1 MTVNQN
7 FYSSNFLDRVS
18 HLRNDME
25 WLAEQMSDATS
36 RLLPVWQQ
44 HNMVISGETVSA
56 ATLEVQ
62 HCEALCSEDAEPIL
76 LGLVDGTAYFTLDV
90 SHIPDPHEHELLGAA
105 GQFEDLRKVGPYVG
119 RDEGSLLA
127 YARGIN
133 YWHQR
138 HRFCGVCGA
147 PTRSEAAG
155 HQRRCTN
162 GACNASHFPRTDVA
176 CIMLVHDEDRIIM
189 GKAPRFQG
197 RMQSVLAGFLEPGET
212 LEDCVA
218 REVFEEVGVR
228 VTDVKYQHS
237 QPWPFPASLMVGFRA
252 RAIDTNITIDEKE
265 LLSAEWLSRS
275 DLKAITTDS
284 PVQLPR
290 PDSIARRLIEEWL
303 AED

>member
-1 MTVNQN
+1 MSRN
-7 FYSSNFLDRVS
+7 FYSSDYLDRVS
-18 HLRNDME
+18 HLRNNPD
-25 WLAEQMSDATS
+25 WLSEQMTAATS

-44 HNMVISGETVSA
+44 HNLVVSGDTVA
-56 ATLEVQ
+56 AAALEVRHIEHLRDEQ
-62 HCEALCSEDAEPIL
+62 AEPIL

-90 SHIPDPHEHELLGAA
+90 SHIQDPHAHEILGAA
-105 GQFEDLRKVGPYVG
+105 GLFEDLRKVGPYVG
-119 RDEGSLLA
+119 REEGNLLA

-155 HQRRCTN
+155 HQRRCTDE
-162 GACNASHFPRTDVA
+162 ACNASHFPRTDVA
-176 CIMLVHDEDRIIM
+176 CIMLIYDADRIIM

-218 REVFEEVGVR
+218 REVYEEVGVR
-228 VTDVKYQHS
+228 VTDVEYQHS

-252 RAIDTNITIDEKE
+252 RALDTEITVDETE
-265 LLSAEWLSRS
+265 LLSAEWLSRAE
-275 DLKAITTDS
+275 LKAITPDS
-284 PVQLPR
+284 EVQLPR

>member
-1 MTVNQN
+1 MSRN
-7 FYSSNFLDRVS
+7 FYSSDYLARVS
-18 HLRNDME
+18 QLRNDQQ
-25 WLAEQMSDATS
+25 WLSEQMSAATS

-44 HNMVISGETVSA
+44 HNLVVSGDTVA
-56 ATLEVQ
+56 AAALEVHHIEQ
-62 HCEALCSEDAEPIL
+62 LRDEQADPIL

-90 SHIPDPHEHELLGAA
+90 SHIPDPHEHEVLAAA
-105 GQFEDLRKVGPYVG
+105 GMFEDLRKVGPYVG
-119 RDEGSLLA
+119 REEGNLLA

-155 HQRRCTN
+155 HQRRCTDE
-162 GACNASHFPRTDVA
+162 ACNASHFPRTDVA
-176 CIMLVHDEDRIIM
+176 CIMLVYDDDRIIM

-197 RMQSVLAGFLEPGET
+197 KMQSVLAGFLEPGET

-228 VTDVKYQHS
+228 VTDVEYQHS

-252 RAIDTNITIDEKE
+252 RALDTAITIDGKE
-265 LLSAEWLSRS
+265 LLSAEWMSRAE
-275 DLKAITTDS
+275 LKAITPDS

-290 PDSIARRLIEEWL
+290 PDSIARRLIEEWR
-303 AED
+303 AEG

>member
-1 MTVNQN
+1 MSRN
-7 FYSSNFLDRVS
+7 FYSSDYLDRVS
-18 HLRNDME
+18 HLRNDPD
-25 WLAEQMSDATS
+25 WLSRQLSETTS
-36 RLLPVWQQ
+36 RLLPVWQH
-44 HNMVISGETVSA
+44 HNLVVSGETVA
-56 ATLEVQ
+56 AAALEIHHVDG
-62 HCEALCSEDAEPIL
+62 LRSEDAEPIL
-76 LGLVDGTAYFTLDV
+76 LGLVGDTVYFTLDV
-90 SHIPDPHEHELLGAA
+90 SHITDPHEHEVLTSA
-105 GQFEDLRKVGPYVG
+105 GLFEDLRKVGPYVG
-119 RDEGSLLA
+119 REEGNLLA

-155 HQRRCTN
+155 HQRRCTDE
-162 GACNASHFPRTDVA
+162 ACNASHFPRTDVA
-176 CIMLVHDEDRIIM
+176 CIMLVYDEDRIIM

-228 VTDVKYQHS
+228 VTDVEYQHS
-237 QPWPFPASLMVGFRA
+237 QPWPFPASPMVGFRA
-252 RAIDTNITIDEKE
+252 RALDTAITIDEKE
-265 LLSAEWLSRS
+265 LLSAGWLSR
-275 DLKAITTDS
+275 DELKAITPDS

-303 AED
+303 AEG

>member
-1 MTVNQN
+1 MSRN
-7 FYSSNFLDRVS
+7 FYSSDYLDRVS
-18 HLRNDME
+18 HLRNDQQ
-25 WLAEQMSDATS
+25 WLSEQMSAATS

-44 HNMVISGETVSA
+44 HNLVMSGDTVA
-56 ATLEVQ
+56 AAALEIHHIEQ
-62 HCEALCSEDAEPIL
+62 LRDEQADPIL

-90 SHIPDPHEHELLGAA
+90 SHIPDPHEHEVLAAA
-105 GQFEDLRKVGPYVG
+105 GIFEDLRKVGPYVG
-119 RDEGSLLA
+119 RKEGNLLA

-155 HQRRCTN
+155 HQRRCTDE
-162 GACNASHFPRTDVA
+162 ACNASHFPRTDVA
-176 CIMLVHDEDRIIM
+176 CIMLVYDDDRIIM

-197 RMQSVLAGFLEPGET
+197 KMQSVLAGFLEPGET

-228 VTDVKYQHS
+228 VTDVEYQHS

-252 RAIDTNITIDEKE
+252 RALDTAITIDEKE
-265 LLSAEWLSRS
+265 LLSAEWMSRAE
-275 DLKAITTDS
+275 LKAITPDS

-303 AED
+303 AEG